1 MSLSMAFSIVFI
13 FKEILDKKETIIQY
27 PWLASKVFRLLSG
40 LTLCSLFFIAF
51 QPTKAMYPFLVFI
64 ISLSFVLCYVMYDLQ
79 KKGYLK
85 LTITMK
91 NIFKNWRVI
100 VASLI
105 SVVIIGG
112 GIWYYTNTTKQES
125 TPLQMAFESSSD
137 FTIIPT
143 PMDSINPEM
152 PLKVYRVHYLTYRDF
167 EVSGQG
173 LPTYQARDYYND
185 VRLYAVR
192 GRLNWNNLNEIDTMV
207 LKVFQPVVFLGEQ

>member
-1 MSLSMAFSIVFI
+1 
-13 FKEILDKKETIIQY
+13 
-27 PWLASKVFRLLSG
+27 
-40 LTLCSLFFIAF
+40 
-51 QPTKAMYPFLVFI
+51 
-64 ISLSFVLCYVMYDLQ
+64 
-79 KKGYLK
+79 
-85 LTITMK
+85 MK
-91 NIFKNWRVI
+91 NIFKDWRVI
-100 VASLI
+100 VAFLLSA
-105 SVVIIGG
+105 VGG
-112 GIWYYTNTTKQES
+112 GTWIYTDTNEPEP
-125 TPLQMAFESSSD
+125 TPLQSALATD
-137 FTIIPT
+137 TNLTIIPT